1 MIYKEKEAD
10 IHQNLHGGEGE
21 VGVNKLLNKGDAE
34 GLDLFATVTIPTGA
48 SIGYHQ
54 HLEDSEGYYI
64 LSGAA
69 EFTDADGKAKA
80 AEPGDLCL
88 ITKGESHGI
97 KNIGDTELK
106 ILAIVY

>member
-10 IHQNLHGGEGE
+10 THQNLHSGKGEA
-21 VGVNKLLNKGDAE
+21 VISKLIKKNDVE
-34 GLDLFATVTIPTGA
+34 GLDLFATVSVPPGA

-69 EFTDADGKAKA
+69 EFTDADGKIKA
-80 AEPGDLCL
+80 VERGDLCL
-88 ITKGESHGI
+88 ITQGQSHGI
-97 KNIGDTELK
+97 KNIGETELK
-106 ILAIVY
+106 FLAIVF